1 MLLGGQR
8 PVQLLRARAID
19 VDLSAGHI
27 ALCDSKGARRQPRHV
42 VPLTRE
48 AGRILERRLKAHREG
63 EPLFSSDGRTA
74 MRIETISVLVREI
87 AAEMATANEI
97 RELFQLRDIRRTCE
111 TMLASLGVSSDVRA
125 QLQSHGLGGV
135 QTRHYDRHDYMAE
148 KRQALKTWE
157 RHLDRLKTGKTATVV
172 PIRRA

>member
-1 MLLGGQR
+1 
-8 PVQLLRARAID
+8 
-19 VDLSAGHI
+19 
-27 ALCDSKGARRQPRHV
+27 
-42 VPLTRE
+42 
-48 AGRILERRLKAHREG
+48 
-63 EPLFSSDGRTA
+63 